1 MKNVFV
7 LNLFYSLWF
16 SMSSMIVTVIDGCT
30 VPVPSEGNNTL
41 VLTQSGV
48 CGEHGRCYSIPGGG
62 YRCSCNPGYM
72 GKYCHESKFFI
83 SCIQWA
89 FISFNPSGRNMK
101 GFWTFL
107 FVGLGGFAVAEI
119 WIVKN
124 FTTPQ

>member
-1 MKNVFV
+1 MF
-7 LNLFYSLWF
+7 LYFIFTLWCF
-16 SMSSMIVTVIDGCT
+16 TTSSVIVTVIDGCT

-72 GKYCHESKFFI
+72 GKHCHESKFLI

-89 FISFNPSGRNMK
+89 FIRVSRRGAYKRTNK
-101 GFWTFL
+101 GF
-107 FVGLGGFAVAEI
+107 
-119 WIVKN
+119 
-124 FTTPQ
+124 